1 MFEALLKGFQRGV
14 TRVRESPQ
22 LLYSII
28 TAVIIFIAFVFVA
41 NQFITIAR
49 NAQERLINVR
59 VGSIQDT
66 FAQFILPEIDN
77 QLYITE
83 KMDNIQKSNQ
93 TIKDFKIIKNS
104 PEGYQVFASLDQNE
118 VGTIDSKNAFLY
130 RLASADP
137 EHSFTQE
144 YSLDTRFY
152 QTVRAIANPSGQ
164 VLGIIY
170 TTQSLSEADKSIN
183 DNIRNS
189 IVIFSI
195 VVVLIML
202 LFFRH
207 AKIIDYTV
215 LYRRLQS
222 VDQMKDD
229 FISMASHELKAPLT
243 LIRGY
248 AGYVQESKN
257 LDETDKKYAERILS
271 AVTRLTGLIDDI
283 LNVSRLEQGRMK
295 FDVIP
300 IDPNPTIKETVDS
313 FKDSAEEKKIALI
326 FESNASA
333 MIKVDKERFQQIA
346 INLIGNAVK
355 YTLKGEVK
363 VKTYVERNRFCMR
376 VSDSGIGISASEQK
390 NLFKKFYRVKTKETQ
405 TIEGTG
411 LGLWITEQ
419 IVRKMNGTISVESI
433 EGVGS
438 HFIVSFPIVESKK

>member
-1 MFEALLKGFQRGV
+1 
-14 TRVRESPQ
+14 
-22 LLYSII
+22 
-28 TAVIIFIAFVFVA
+28 
-41 NQFITIAR
+41 
-49 NAQERLINVR
+49 
-59 VGSIQDT
+59 
-66 FAQFILPEIDN
+66 
-77 QLYITE
+77 
-83 KMDNIQKSNQ
+83 MDNIQKSNQ